1 MSIGTMSLQTR
12 RDVVGPGIAYAVLTI
27 IGICFLV
34 PFLWMIFAA
43 FSPTA
48 TLQTAIPS
56 HPTLSNFQTVLSSGQ
71 GTGWQ
76 PFLNGLWL
84 AGGTAILT
92 MVTAALA
99 AHPLSRY
106 NLRYKKPFL
115 YSMIFATGL
124 PLTAV
129 MVPVYALFVQIN
141 LIDSMWGT
149 IVFLSATAL
158 PYAIW
163 LTKNFMDTVP
173 YDLEEAA
180 YTDGASRFSAMWYIV
195 LPLMLPGLGVVGIF
209 TFILAWGNFFVP
221 FILLVSPANQPASVT
236 IFQFFSVYGAVEYG
250 QLAAYSI
257 LYSVPVV
264 VLYVIVSKY
273 LGGAFNFG
281 GAIKG

>member
-1 MSIGTMSLQTR
+1 MSIGSVSLQAR
-12 RDVVGPGIAYAVLTI
+12 RDVVGPGIAYLVLI
-27 IGICFLV
+27 VIGLCFLV
-34 PFLWMIFAA
+34 PFLWMFLAA
-43 FSPTA
+43 INPTA
-48 TLQTAIPS
+48 TLEVKIPQ
-56 HPTLSNFQTVLSSGQ
+56 HPTMSNFQTVLSSGQ

-76 PFLNGLWL
+76 PFINGLWL

-92 MVTAALA
+92 VVTAALA

-115 YSMIFATGL
+115 YTLIFATGL

-129 MVPVYALFVQIN
+129 MVPVYALFVQLN

-149 IVFLSATAL
+149 IVFLTATAL

-163 LTKNFMDTVP
+163 LTKNFMDSVP
-173 YDLEEAA
+173 YELEEAA
-180 YTDGASRFSAMWYIV
+180 YTDGATRLGALWHVV
-195 LPLMLPGLGVVGIF
+195 LPLMLPGLSVVGIF

-221 FILLVSPANQPASVT
+221 FILLISPANQPASVT

-264 VLYVIVSKY
+264 VLYVFVSRY
-273 LGGAFNFG
+273 MSGAFNFG